1 MIRWI
6 LFVTSCLG
14 VAGDSEVESFAE
26 RKAAMDPVS
35 RRFLRPNDDV
45 RPLPTIDGIA
55 PTPIEFRNPGG
66 VTLRGTLYDH
76 PATNRAVVI
85 CLGIR
90 GNHTYLLPYARI
102 VLETPCDVLLFDY
115 QGFGRSD
122 GVANA
127 LCLLG
132 DTLSAIDFLLADS
145 REPKDIAVFGL
156 SLGSVLGLGAAAERQ
171 VRAYLGE
178 DLWIPSEMMERV
190 LGGGDGNAL
199 FRMARAVVERT
210 IVPALDPIQNLA
222 RFRGRALLLHGE
234 NDPLLPAQ
242 ATLRIAASRSAGTRA
257 WMIPHAG
264 HAPETLETHDA
275 EYRRQILEFLR
286 ECFELAPNRTL
297 RVTSF
302 AMVGQNARVTLD
314 SRGAEFAQLTFTDG
328 KSMQHTLVRVAN
340 DRPTE
345 CSIAL
350 PFLATQTIATPQ
362 FTARFRNDGRIDLAA
377 SPLTLDLAAFREF
390 ERLAQPPLPSTSMS
404 ALARQFEAIERAVP
418 DATKVAH
425 EVAPRYALALNAF
438 ARTAIEIDFE
448 IAQRAIE
455 ALLPFVPEHP
465 EDWVEIGSGHF
476 AIGLRDAALAQ
487 TLAKLARN
495 ERTLGNAKEADRMAD
510 LARRLAPR

>member
-1 MIRWI
+1 MIRWL

-14 VAGDSEVESFAE
+14 FAGEGDIESFAE
-26 RKAAMDPVS
+26 RRAAMDPVS
-35 RRFLRPNDDV
+35 RRFLRPNDDI
-45 RPLPTIDGIA
+45 RSLPTIDGIE
-55 PTPIEFRNPGG
+55 PTPIEFHNGSG
-66 VTLRGTLYDH
+66 ATLRGTLYDH

-102 VLETPCDVLLFDY
+102 VLGTPCDVLLFDY

-127 LCLLG
+127 LSLLG

-210 IVPALDPIQNLA
+210 LVPALDPGKNLA
-222 RFRGRALLLHGE
+222 RFRGRALLMHGDA
-234 NDPLLPAQ
+234 DPLLPAQ
-242 ATLRIAASRSAGTRA
+242 ATLRITASRSAGTRV

-264 HAPETLETHDA
+264 HAPETLETHEA

-286 ECFELAPNRTL
+286 ESFELTPTRTL
-297 RVTSF
+297 RVSSF
-302 AMVGQNARVTLD
+302 AMVGENAHVTLEN
-314 SRGAEFAQLTFTDG
+314 RGAEFAQLTFTDG
-328 KSMQHTLVRVAN
+328 KSLQHAVVQVAS
-340 DRPTE
+340 DRRTE

-350 PFLATQTIATPQ
+350 PFLATQVIATPQ
-362 FTARFRNDGRIDLAA
+362 FTARFRNDGRIELAA
-377 SPLTLDLAAFREF
+377 SPLSRDLATFREF
-390 ERLAQPPLPSTSMS
+390 ERLAQPPISTTSMS
-404 ALARQFEAIERAVP
+404 SLARRYEAIERALP
-418 DATKVAH
+418 DATQVSR

-438 ARTAIEIDFE
+438 ARSAIDIDFE
-448 IAQRAIE
+448 IAQRAVQ
-455 ALLPFVPEHP
+455 ALLPFVPENP
-465 EDWVEIGSGHF
+465 EEWVEIGSGHF

-495 ERTLGNAKEADRMAD
+495 ERTLGNTKEADRLD
-510 LARRLAPR
+510 SLARRLAPR